1 MKKVL
6 LFLMAMFA
14 FGLQNVSAQDG
25 IKIVTNHP
33 DFNIKVKRCAASG
46 KTVVID
52 MVFTNNSDN
61 DVDMSIGIG
70 NGWTVIH
77 DDQGNEYKFDGITLK
92 IANKQP
98 QGHWVD
104 FTLIAG
110 VPTNVK
116 WTISNVP
123 ISVEHIAR
131 MIFMTRCEALSL
143 RDSQTMIRNI
153 PISRN

>member
-1 MKKVL
+1 MKKIL
-6 LFLMAMFA
+6 LILMVIFA
-14 FGLQNVSAQDG
+14 FGIQNVSAQDG

-33 DFNIKVKRCAASG
+33 DFDIKVKRCVASG

-52 MVFTNNSDN
+52 MVFTNNSEN

-77 DDQGNEYKFDGITLK
+77 DDQGNEYKYNGITLK
-92 IANKQP
+92 IANKAP
-98 QGHWVD
+98 EGHWVD

-116 WTISNVP
+116 WTITNVP
-123 ISVEHIAR
+123 VSVEQIAR
-131 MIFMTRCEALSL
+131 MLFMTRCGALSL
-143 RDSQTMIRNI
+143 NDTKTMIRDI